1 MAVSRDGGYTLAE
14 MMIVCAVLAVAATV
28 ALPSA
33 QPVAEFRADTAAGEV
48 ASALRFAREEAMR
61 TGAIR
66 MLRCEP
72 AQNRV
77 SVYIPDANGGKAATV
92 NHPLTRMDY
101 TVVLDG
107 APTPSNITLAG
118 CAFIFLDKKG
128 TTTTTIAFDGNGNPV
143 LGTGDAKTQIL
154 ALSSGRISLGAGATQ
169 RTIAVDATGRVTT
182 S

>member
-1 MAVSRDGGYTLAE
+1 MRAPNRNGYTLAE
-14 MMIVCAVLAVAATV
+14 MLIVCAVLAVAAAV

-33 QPVAEFRADTAAGEV
+33 QPVAEFRADAVTSEV
-48 ASALRFAREEAMR
+48 VSALRFAREEAMR

-92 NHPLTRMDY
+92 NHPLTQMDY
-101 TVVLDG
+101 TVVLEA
-107 APTPSNITLAG
+107 APSPSNVTLSG